1 MTPEFGCWRFN
12 LVCALPSRSLYGSTF
27 FRAASAM
34 NPHCHHTWTAK
45 SSPTEISDC
54 GVIQGT
60 VPELF
65 GIELR
70 YRPGGEPERYSCVH
84 IPKTLQPALASG
96 EVKTV
101 YIETLGFGSLA
112 SRCLPNSP
120 EFVVLGVETREG
132 EKLTEVPKALKMAKR
147 ICLVT
152 GTASC
157 AIGAALL
164 VSSQAWLGAIALVL
178 GTHCW
183 RTALQVPGPV
193 VIKDTKL
200 PPDGPV
206 LVAFP
211 VKNS

>member
-1 MTPEFGCWRFN
+1 
-12 LVCALPSRSLYGSTF
+12 
-27 FRAASAM
+27 M

-45 SSPTEISDC
+45 SSPIEISDC

-70 YRPGGEPERYSCVH
+70 YRPSGEPERYSCVH
-84 IPKTLQPALASG
+84 IPKTLQPALANG

-120 EFVVLGVETREG
+120 EFVVLGLETRAG
-132 EKLTEVPKALKMAKR
+132 EKLTEVPNALKIAR
-147 ICLVT
+147 RLCFVT
-152 GTASC
+152 GTAVC
-157 AIGAALL
+157 AVGASLL
-164 VSSQAWLGAIALVL
+164 MASHAWLGAIALVIA
-178 GTHCW
+178 THCW
-183 RTALQVPGPV
+183 RTAYQVPGPV

-206 LVAFP
+206 FVEFP
-211 VKNS
+211 SQNS